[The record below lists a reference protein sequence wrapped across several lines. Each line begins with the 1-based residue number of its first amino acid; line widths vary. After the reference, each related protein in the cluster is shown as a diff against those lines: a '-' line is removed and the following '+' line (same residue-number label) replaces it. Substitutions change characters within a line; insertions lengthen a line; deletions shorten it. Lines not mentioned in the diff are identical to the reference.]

1 MSSGI
6 YVVSI
11 EDKVS
16 KEVTQSWDFYTEE
29 AAMDKYRQLKQ
40 EDNTVIAT
48 VTQITFGKEEDAR

>member
-1 MSSGI
+1 MPSGI
-6 YVVSI
+6 YIVSI

-40 EDNTVIAT
+40 EDNTVIVT
-48 VTQITFGKEEDAR
+48 VTQITFGKEAE